1 MKKFFALLAAS
12 ALMSMSVVLA
22 QETCV
27 TPGHISVKPYIGI
40 ISPGSI
46 DGGSIAVTEPKP
58 REATDVCASAG
69 GIEVCL
75 LSEGQQNGNT
85 RILIG
90 ATPEML
96 QKALPDGTFTSATNA
111 FLVRSSG
118 KNILVDAG
126 HGRKLFDNLQSRGV
140 SAEQVDVVLLTHM
153 HGDHIGG
160 LLRDGKAS
168 FPNATLYLSQLE
180 HDYWAGDEAMSKV
193 AENRRGGFQNARN
206 VINAYKDRLH
216 LFTPD
221 EVGSKANML
230 LSDIQGVAAY
240 GHTPGHTAFMLSS
253 GEHQMLIWGDL
264 THATPVQMPY
274 PQLAVTYDVDPNQ
287 AVASRIK
294 ILEYIAKHNIPIA
307 GMHIAFPGMGY
318 VKSASEGSYVFIPL
332 Q

>member
-1 MKKFFALLAAS
+1 MKKFFALFATS
-12 ALMSMSVVLA
+12 ALMSTGVVLA
-22 QETCV
+22 QE
-27 TPGHISVKPYIGI
+27 VKNVYTFNIG
-40 ISPGSI
+40 
-46 DGGSIAVTEPKP
+46 A
-58 REATDVCASAG
+58 
-69 GIEVCL
+69 IEVCL

-96 QKALPDGTFTSATNA
+96 QKALPNGTFTSATNA
-111 FLVRSSG
+111 FLVRSSS

-126 HGRKLFDNLQSRGV
+126 HGRKLFDNLQSLGV

-230 LSDIQGVAAY
+230 LPDVQSIAAY
-240 GHTPGHTAFMLSS
+240 GHTPGHTAFMVGS
-253 GEHQMLIWGDL
+253 GEQQMLIWGDL
-264 THATPVQMPY
+264 MHAAPVQMLY

-287 AVASRIK
+287 AVASRKK
-294 ILEYIAKHNIPIA
+294 ILEYVTKHNIPIA
-307 GMHIAFPGMGY
+307 GMHIAAPSMGY
-318 VKSASEGSYVFIPL
+318 VKAAPEGGYVFIPL